1 MEVPV
6 SKLEMLIRDVG
17 TLCGGSSERSRLKER
32 GLGSSWV
39 DGRQPRGMAVQGLRR
54 RQHRGALEGNW

>member
-1 MEVPV
+1 MPV

-17 TLCGGSSERSRLKER
+17 TLCGGPSERSRLKER

-39 DGRQPRGMAVQGLRR
+39 DGSQPRGMAVQGA
-54 RQHRGALEGNW
+54 QKEAA